1 MIYAPLL
8 IFISPMHLLK
18 ELSKFKIVCKANSG
32 CGCCASMYM
41 ALPFVDD
48 GTFLK
53 LFVAIIGV

>member
-1 MIYAPLL
+1 
-8 IFISPMHLLK
+8 MHLLK

-53 LFVAIIGV
+53 LLVENYWCLNMCKSNICF